1 MRRGSG
7 YVFYGL
13 LAVGIVLAALAAAA
27 APGLAQMR
35 MPVHP
40 GGPGFMYPG
49 GGGYRF
55 FWVAGLFALLRV
67 ALIVSV
73 ILLIWKVIGA
83 RTLWARPD
91 AATQVLRERYARGEI
106 SDDEYRK
113 RLVTLG

>member
-7 YVFYGL
+7 YAFYGL

-27 APGLAQMR
+27 APGLAQVR
-35 MPVHP
+35 MPIHP
-40 GGPGFMYPG
+40 GGPGFTYPG
-49 GGGYRF
+49 GGGFRF
-55 FWVAGLFALLRV
+55 FWIAGLFALLRV

-73 ILLIWKVIGA
+73 LVLIWKAIGA

-106 SDDEYRK
+106 TDDEYHK
-113 RLVTLG
+113 RLATLG